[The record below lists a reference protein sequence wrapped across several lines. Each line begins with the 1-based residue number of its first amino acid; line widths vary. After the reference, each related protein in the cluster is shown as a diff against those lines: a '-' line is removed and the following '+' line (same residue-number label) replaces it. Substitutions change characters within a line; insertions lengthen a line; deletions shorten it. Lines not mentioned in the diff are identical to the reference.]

1 MKREL
6 NHNNKIELKNM
17 SQTEL
22 HKLILEENDPNVIS
36 FIAGDFMEG
45 NLDIDTD
52 LLSDELLILPLRNTV
67 VFPGS
72 SLPISVG
79 REKSI
84 KLVKSLG
91 KKVKYIGMV
100 CQKDT
105 NDEDPQADDLYKVGV
120 IAEVLRVIELSE
132 DNFSLIVQAK
142 KRFEWTE
149 MTQTEPFFKAKYTI
163 KESIAP
169 KKKDKE
175 YEAILGSIRESMIQ
189 MLNMLGEPPK
199 ELIQTLNSDGFSKM
213 LVSYS
218 ATNLPIDSKEKQE
231 LLNIDKEKQR
241 AMELLKIMSREAQVL
256 ELKMNIQM
264 KTREDLNQQQKEYY
278 LQQQIRT
285 IQEELGGGN
294 TQQIEIDEF
303 KERAKDKNWT
313 EEVAKT
319 FEKEISKLERL
330 NPQSP
335 DYSVQYGYLET
346 ILELPWNEH
355 TEDNFNLK
363 NAQKVLDRDH
373 FGMEKVK
380 ERIIEHLAVLKL
392 KGDLK
397 APIICLHGPPGVG
410 KTSLG
415 KSIAEAL
422 NRKYIRLSLGGLH
435 DESEIRG
442 HRRTYIGAMPGK
454 IIQNIQKS
462 GSSNP
467 VFVLDEIDKIGADFK
482 GDPSSA
488 LLEVLDPEQNDSFL
502 DNYLSI
508 SYDLSKVLF
517 IATGNNLNTISQP
530 LLDRMELI
538 DVGGYI
544 MEEKVEIARR
554 HLLPKELENHGI
566 KKKQFTIPKETLA
579 NIIENYTRESG
590 VRELNKQIAKV
601 LRKVAR
607 RIAGEEEYPKSLQI
621 EDLHEYLGVEE
632 YSKDKYQGNDYAGVV
647 TGLAWTS
654 VGGEILVVET
664 SLSQGKGEKLTLTGN
679 LGDVMKE
686 SAMLAKE
693 YLQSHA
699 KELDIDPEIFQH
711 YNIHVHV
718 PEGAIPKDGPSAGI
732 TMITSMASALTQR
745 KVKSNLAMTGE
756 ITLRGKVLAV
766 GGIREK
772 ILAAKRAGIKEIIL
786 CEENRKNI
794 VEIKDAYVKGL
805 KFHYVKDIKDVLE
818 IALLKQKVTNP
829 RKFTIPKGKQ
839 LTSK

>member
-1 MKREL
+1 MPETK
-6 NHNNKIELKNM
+6 
-17 SQTEL
+17 L
-22 HKLILEENDPNVIS
+22 HRFALQDTDPNVIS

-52 LLSDELLILPLRNTV
+52 LLQDELPILPLRNTV

-72 SLPISVG
+72 SLPIAVG

-91 KKVKYIGMV
+91 KKIKYIGMV

-105 NDEDPQADDLYKVGV
+105 NDEDPQQENLYKVGV

-132 DNFSLIVQAK
+132 NNFSLIVQAK
-142 KRFEWTE
+142 QRFEWSE
-149 MTQTEPFFKAKYTI
+149 MTQTEPFFKAKYVM
-163 KESIAP
+163 KESIPA
-169 KKKDKE
+169 KKNDKE
-175 YEAILGSIRESMIQ
+175 YDAILGSIRDSMIQ

-199 ELIQTLNSDGFSKM
+199 ELIQTLNSESFSKM

-231 LLNIDKEKQR
+231 LLNIDEEKQR
-241 AMELLKIMSREAQVL
+241 AIELLTILSREMQVL

-303 KERAKDKNWT
+303 KEKAKNKNWS
-313 EEVAKT
+313 EEVSKT

-335 DYSVQYGYLET
+335 DYSVQYGYLQT
-346 ILELPWNEH
+346 ILELPWNEY
-355 TEDNFNLK
+355 TEDNFDLK
-363 NAQKVLDRDH
+363 NAQETLDRDH

-380 ERIIEHLAVLKL
+380 DRIIEHLAVLKL

-415 KSIAEAL
+415 KSIAQAL
-422 NRKYIRLSLGGLH
+422 DRKYIRASLGGLH

-508 SYDLSKVLF
+508 NYDLSKVLF
-517 IATGNNLNTISQP
+517 IATANNLNTISQP

-538 DVGGYI
+538 NVGGYI
-544 MEEKVEIARR
+544 LEEKVEIAKR
-554 HLLPKELENHGI
+554 HLLPKELDNHGI
-566 KKKQFTIPKETLA
+566 KRSQFTIPKDTLSK
-579 NIIENYTRESG
+579 IIESYTRESG
-590 VRELNKQIAKV
+590 VRELNKQIAKI

-607 RIAGEEEYPKSLQI
+607 RIAGEDEYPKSLRI

-632 YSKDKYQGNDYAGVV
+632 YSKDKYQGNEYAGVV

-654 VGGEILVVET
+654 VGGEILLVET
-664 SLSQGKGEKLTLTGN
+664 SLSRGKGEKLTLTGN

-693 YLQSHA
+693 YIQSHA
-699 KELDIDPEIFQH
+699 EELDINPEIFQH
-711 YNIHVHV
+711 WNIHLHV

-732 TMITSMASALTQR
+732 TMITSMVSAITQR

-756 ITLRGKVLAV
+756 ITLRGKVLPV

-772 ILAAKRAGIKEIIL
+772 ILAAKRAGVKEIIL
-786 CEENRKNI
+786 CNENEKN
-794 VEIKDAYVKGL
+794 VGEIKDSYLKGL

-818 IALLKQKVTNP
+818 IALLKQKVKNP
-829 RKFTIPKGKQ
+829 RRFTIPKKK
-839 LTSK
+839 S